1 MPKSPLLRKCD
12 KIGLAVAFAALVATI
27 AASAGF
33 AGTPIPQPPAK
44 AQAFVPDA
52 AKVGFNPQPEPP
64 RGFSLNT
71 RMFNPQPEPPRGFS
85 LNTRMFNPQPE
96 PPAPGSA
103 VSLNPQPEPPSL
115 GVRMR

>member
-71 RMFNPQPEPPRGFS
+71 RMFNPQPEPP
-85 LNTRMFNPQPE
+85 
-96 PPAPGSA
+96 APGSA